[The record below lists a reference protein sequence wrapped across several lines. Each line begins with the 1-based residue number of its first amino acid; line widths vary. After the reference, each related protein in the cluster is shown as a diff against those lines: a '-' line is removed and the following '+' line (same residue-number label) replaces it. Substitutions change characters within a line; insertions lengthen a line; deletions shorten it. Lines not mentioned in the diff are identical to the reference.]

1 MHESSLVLLVIGVVE
16 LLLLASVSAVVFRRI
31 QFPYT
36 IGLVIVG
43 VLLAISPDR
52 LGLLEPIRLIR
63 LTPDVVL
70 YLFLPTLIFPAAV
83 QLNLPLLGRNLYPIL
98 LLALPGLI
106 LSTVIIGGL
115 VGALTP
121 LSWGA
126 AMLFGAL
133 ISATDPVA
141 VIALFKQLRVPG
153 RLSLLVE
160 GESLFNDATAI
171 VLFGLVLSTIGSDAS
186 GPTIAVKGTVTFV
199 VVSLGGLGVGA
210 ILAALYAALVR
221 FAEDDPLVEIALSM
235 VLAYAAFVVADHYLH
250 VSGIMALVGAGLV
263 GRRLRRKHFEKA
275 TEARAHLHHYW
286 AYAEFVAN
294 SFVFLFLGIG
304 GNTFLNRL
312 RGASVSDLS
321 YIAYAV
327 VAVTRGPPGRCLR
340 PHRSVQPMLEGRAN
354 RPALSDHHVLGGR
367 VARRPAAGAR
377 PEHSGHLPAAAARS
391 RPDGWCCALQS
402 VGPGHVGR
410 SPDSLGSTAVSGSS
424 SSGGTSFRPR
434 LLRVRAE

>member
-1 MHESSLVLLVIGVVE
+1 MHESSLVLLVIGVLE
-16 LLLLASVSAVVFRRI
+16 LLLDASVSAVVFRRI
-31 QFPYT
+31 RFPYT

-43 VLLAISPDR
+43 VLLALSPHP

-63 LTPDVVL
+63 LTPAVVL

-83 QLNLPLLGRNLYPIL
+83 QLNLRLLARNRYPIL
-98 LLALPGLI
+98 LLAPPGLI

-141 VIALFKQLRVPG
+141 VIALFKHLRVPD

-186 GPTIAVKGTVTFV
+186 GPPIPGKGTGHFFG
-199 VVSLGGLGVGA
+199 VSLGGLGVGA
-210 ILAALYAALVR
+210 VLAALYAALVR

-235 VLAYAAFVVADHYLH
+235 VLAYTAFVVAHHYLQ
-250 VSGIMALVGAGLV
+250 VSGIMALVGAGV
-263 GRRLRRKHFEKA
+263 FGGRLRRKHLEKPTGA
-275 TEARAHLHHYW
+275 GAYLQHYW
-286 AYAEFVAN
+286 GYAEFVAN

-304 GNTFLNRL
+304 GNTFLHRL
-312 RGASVSDLS
+312 RGGSVSDMS
-321 YIAYAV
+321 YISYAV
-327 VAVTRGPPGRCLR
+327 FCL
-340 PHRSVQPMLEGRAN
+340 HK
-354 RPALSDHHVLGGR
+354 
-367 VARRPAAGAR
+367 
-377 PEHSGHLPAAAARS
+377 
-391 RPDGWCCALQS
+391 
-402 VGPGHVGR
+402 
-410 SPDSLGSTAVSGSS
+410 
-424 SSGGTSFRPR
+424 TS
-434 LLRVRAE
+434 

>member
-1 MHESSLVLLVIGVVE
+1 
-16 LLLLASVSAVVFRRI
+16 
-31 QFPYT
+31 
-36 IGLVIVG
+36 
-43 VLLAISPDR
+43 
-52 LGLLEPIRLIR
+52 
-63 LTPDVVL
+63 
-70 YLFLPTLIFPAAV
+70 PAAV

-141 VIALFKQLRVPG
+141 VIALFKHLRVPD

-186 GPTIAVKGTVTFV
+186 GPMIAVKGTVTFV
-199 VVSLGGLGVGA
+199 GVSLGGLGVGA

-221 FAEDDPLVEIALSM
+221 FVEDDPLVEIALSM

-263 GRRLRRKHFEKA
+263 GR
-275 TEARAHLHHYW
+275 
-286 AYAEFVAN
+286 
-294 SFVFLFLGIG
+294 
-304 GNTFLNRL
+304 
-312 RGASVSDLS
+312 
-321 YIAYAV
+321 
-327 VAVTRGPPGRCLR
+327 
-340 PHRSVQPMLEGRAN
+340 Q
-354 RPALSDHHVLGGR
+354 
-367 VARRPAAGAR
+367 
-377 PEHSGHLPAAAARS
+377 
-391 RPDGWCCALQS
+391 
-402 VGPGHVGR
+402 VGPEQ
-410 SPDSLGSTAVSGSS
+410 LA
-424 SSGGTSFRPR
+424 
-434 LLRVRAE
+434 

>member
-1 MHESSLVLLVIGVVE
+1 
-16 LLLLASVSAVVFRRI
+16 VFRRI

-43 VLLAISPDR
+43 VLLAILPDR

-186 GPTIAVKGTVTFV
+186 GPMVAVKGTMTFV

-210 ILAALYAALVR
+210 ILAVLYAALVR

-312 RGASVSDLS
+312 GGASASDLS
-321 YIAYAV
+321 YIASAV
-327 VAVTRGPPGRCLR
+327 VAVIVARVAVVYGLIALFNRCSKAEPIDWRYQTIMFWGGGLRGALPLVLALSIPVTFLQRQLVLDLTAGVVLFSLLVQGMSVGRLV
-340 PHRSVQPMLEGRAN
+340 RSVQPR
-354 RPALSDHHVLGGR
+354 
-367 VARRPAAGAR
+367 
-377 PEHSGHLPAAAARS
+377 
-391 RPDGWCCALQS
+391 
-402 VGPGHVGR
+402 
-410 SPDSLGSTAVSGSS
+410 
-424 SSGGTSFRPR
+424 
-434 LLRVRAE
+434 

>member
-1 MHESSLVLLVIGVVE
+1 MHESSLVLLVIGVLE
-16 LLLLASVSAVVFRRI
+16 LLLLASVAAVVFRRI
-31 QFPYT
+31 EFPYT

-83 QLNLPLLGRNLYPIL
+83 QLNLPLLRQNRYPIL

-126 AMLFGAL
+126 AMLFGTL

-141 VIALFKQLRVPG
+141 VIALFKQLKVPS

-186 GPTIAVKGTVTFV
+186 GPMIAVKGTVTFV

-221 FAEDDPLVEIALSM
+221 FAKDDPLVEIALSM

-263 GRRLRRKHFEKA
+263 GRQLRWKHFEQA
-275 TEARAHLHHYW
+275 TEARPYLEHYW

-304 GNTFLNRL
+304 GNTFLNRV
-312 RGASVSDLS
+312 RGASVSDMS

-327 VAVTRGPPGRCLR
+327 VAVIVARLVIVYGLIGLFNRCSKVEPIDWRYRTIMFWGGGLRGALPL
-340 PHRSVQPMLEGRAN
+340 VL
-354 RPALSDHHVLGGR
+354 ALSIPVTFPQRQLVLDLTAGVVLFSLLVQGTSVGR
-367 VARRPAAGAR
+367 VI
-377 PEHSGHLPAAAARS
+377 
-391 RPDGWCCALQS
+391 
-402 VGPGHVGR
+402 
-410 SPDSLGSTAVSGSS
+410 
-424 SSGGTSFRPR
+424 R
-434 LLRVRAE
+434 LLRFSGAA

>member
-1 MHESSLVLLVIGVVE
+1 MHESSLVPLVIGVLE
-16 LLLLASVSAVVFRRI
+16 LLLIASVSAVVFRRI
-31 QFPYT
+31 RFPYT

-43 VLLAISPDR
+43 VLLALSPHP

-83 QLNLPLLGRNLYPIL
+83 QLNLPLLGRNLSPIL

-141 VIALFKQLRVPG
+141 VIALFKHLRVPD

-210 ILAALYAALVR
+210 VLAALYAALVR

-235 VLAYAAFVVADHYLH
+235 VLAYTAFVVAHHYLQ

-275 TEARAHLHHYW
+275 TEARAYLQHYW
-286 AYAEFVAN
+286 GYAEFVAN

-304 GNTFLNRL
+304 GNTFLHRL
-312 RGASVSDLS
+312 RGASVSDVS

-327 VAVTRGPPGRCLR
+327 LAVIVARLVVVYGLIALFNRCSTVEPIDWRYQTIMFWGGGLRGALPLVLALSISVTLPQRQLILDLTAGVVLFSLLVQGTSVGRVI
-340 PHRSVQPMLEGRAN
+340 RSVQ
-354 RPALSDHHVLGGR
+354 
-367 VARRPAAGAR
+367 
-377 PEHSGHLPAAAARS
+377 
-391 RPDGWCCALQS
+391 
-402 VGPGHVGR
+402 
-410 SPDSLGSTAVSGSS
+410 
-424 SSGGTSFRPR
+424 
-434 LLRVRAE
+434 LR